1 MENNWKPAHSIRT
14 QVTESTWLGRKG
26 VSTTYHYQNKWS
38 TGLRIEVMVWADNG
52 ETTVRLIKGDGR
64 TPKFKEF
71 FSQTLQKP
79 TEQSIREVVFHIDT
93 VAHDMRVRNGA
104 PMA

>member
-1 MENNWKPAHSIRT
+1 MENSWRPAHCTRV
-14 QVTESTWLGRKG
+14 QEFEGTWLDRKG

-38 TGLRIEVMVWADNG
+38 TGLRIEVMRWADG
-52 ETTVRLIKGDGR
+52 EVVIRLMKGDGR

-71 FSQTLQKP
+71 FSQTLRQP
-79 TEQSIREVVFHIDT
+79 TEQAIREVVFHIDT
-93 VAHDMRVRNGA
+93 VAHDRRVRNGA